1 MAAHGAVKLFN
12 RFKVKTTFPDPVL
25 AKDIFKSSS
34 KDTHKVQPLPP
45 ST

>member
-25 AKDIFKSSS
+25 AKDI
-34 KDTHKVQPLPP
+34 
-45 ST
+45 STVTTAARGVYVMSA